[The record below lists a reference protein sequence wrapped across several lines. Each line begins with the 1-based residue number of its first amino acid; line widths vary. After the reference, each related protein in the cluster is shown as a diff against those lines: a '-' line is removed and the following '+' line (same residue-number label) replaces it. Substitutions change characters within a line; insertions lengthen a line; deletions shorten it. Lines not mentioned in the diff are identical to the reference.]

1 MEATPVEHSSDSVQT
16 DQYLTFTLDNETYAI
31 EIFKVREVIH
41 YINITHVPRMP
52 KFLSGIINLRGNVV
66 SVIDL
71 RQILDMEPIEK
82 TVDTC
87 IIFAEVT
94 FGDEGILLG
103 MLADSV
109 QEVIEVD
116 TGQIGPPPRMG
127 TMLDTEFIKGVG
139 KRGDNFFIILNIDK
153 VLGGAELNVVR
164 KVNAGGGQRSG
175 AVSHDKLELIP
186 AASA

>member
-1 MEATPVEHSSDSVQT
+1 MEHSSNDSIQT
-16 DQYLTFTLDNETYAI
+16 DQYLTFTLGNETYAI

-52 KFLSGIINLRGNVV
+52 RFLSGIINLRGNVV

-71 RQILDMEPIEK
+71 RLILGMGPIEK

-87 IIFAEVT
+87 IIFAEVV
-94 FGDEGILLG
+94 FGEDAILLG

-116 TGQIGPPPRMG
+116 TSQIGPPPRLG
-127 TMLDTEFIKGVG
+127 TMLDTAFIKGVG
-139 KRGDNFFIILNIDK
+139 KRGENFFIILNIDK
-153 VLGGAELNVVR
+153 VLGGAELNIVR
-164 KVNAGGGQRSG
+164 SANT
-175 AVSHDKLELIP
+175 HD
-186 AASA
+186 ASSTHE

>member
-1 MEATPVEHSSDSVQT
+1 MEATPMEHSSDSIQT
-16 DQYLTFTLDNETYAI
+16 DQYLTFTLDGETYAI

-52 KFLSGIINLRGNVV
+52 RFLSGIINLRGNVV

-71 RQILDMEPIEK
+71 RLILGMESIDK

-87 IIFAEVT
+87 IIFAEVN
-94 FGDEGILLG
+94 FGDESVLLG

-127 TMLDTEFIKGVG
+127 TMLDTDFIKGVG
-139 KRGDNFFIILNIDK
+139 KRGDSFFIILNIDK
-153 VLGGAELNVVR
+153 VLNGAELSVVR
-164 KVNAGGGQRSG
+164 KVNTGAQRGGGPLGKS
-175 AVSHDKLELIP
+175 ASAT

>member
-1 MEATPVEHSSDSVQT
+1 MEATPMEQGSDNVQT

-41 YINITHVPRMP
+41 YIDITHVPRMP
-52 KFLSGIINLRGNVV
+52 RFLSGIINLRGNVV

-71 RQILDMEPIEK
+71 RQILDMAPIEK

-94 FGDEGILLG
+94 FGEDSVLLG

-127 TMLDTEFIKGVG
+127 TMLDTDFIRGVG
-139 KRGDNFFIILNIDK
+139 KRGENFFIILTLDK
-153 VLGGAELNVVR
+153 VLNGAEINVVR
-164 KVNAGGGQRSG
+164 K
-175 AVSHDKLELIP
+175 
-186 AASA
+186 ASAIASRGGSAKQEAMAHA

>member
-1 MEATPVEHSSDSVQT
+1 MYHNSDIVQT
-16 DQYLTFTLDNETYAI
+16 DQYLTFTLGDEIYAI

-41 YINITHVPRMP
+41 YIHITHVPRMP
-52 KFLSGIINLRGNVV
+52 AFLSGIINLRGNVV

-71 RQILDMEPIEK
+71 RLVLGMEPIEK

-87 IIFAEVT
+87 IIFAEVR
-94 FGDEGILLG
+94 FGEDGLLLG

-116 TGQIGPPPRMG
+116 TNQIGPPPRLG
-127 TMLDTEFIKGVG
+127 TLLNTEFIKGVG

-153 VLGGAELNVVR
+153 VMAGAELQTI
-164 KVNAGGGQRSG
+164 KGIADGGHHEAAIAHAKSNQGPS
-175 AVSHDKLELIP
+175 AL
-186 AASA
+186 ASA

>member
-1 MEATPVEHSSDSVQT
+1 MEAAPVGNISDSSVQT
-16 DQYLTFTLDNETYAI
+16 DQYLTFTLGNETYAI

-52 KFLSGIINLRGNVV
+52 RFLSGIINLRGNVV

-71 RQILDMEPIEK
+71 RLILDMEPIEK

-87 IIFAEVT
+87 IIFAEVR
-94 FGDEGILLG
+94 FGDEGVLLG

-116 TGQIGPPPRMG
+116 TSHIGPPPRLG

-139 KRGDNFFIILNIDK
+139 RRGDDFFIILNIDK
-153 VLGGAELNVVR
+153 VLNGAELSVV
-164 KVNAGGGQRSG
+164 KAAAGVGAGSG
-175 AVSHDKLELIP
+175 RAGAGH
-186 AASA
+186 

>member
-1 MEATPVEHSSDSVQT
+1 MEHSSDSVQT

-52 KFLSGIINLRGNVV
+52 RFLSGIINLRGNVV

-71 RQILDMEPIEK
+71 RQILEMEPIEK

-116 TGQIGPPPRMG
+116 TSQIGPPPRMG

-153 VLGGAELNVVR
+153 VLGGAELSVVR
-164 KVNAGGGQRSG
+164 KVNAGGGQRSEA
-175 AVSHDKLELIP
+175 AVHGKAELALP
-186 AASA
+186 AASSA